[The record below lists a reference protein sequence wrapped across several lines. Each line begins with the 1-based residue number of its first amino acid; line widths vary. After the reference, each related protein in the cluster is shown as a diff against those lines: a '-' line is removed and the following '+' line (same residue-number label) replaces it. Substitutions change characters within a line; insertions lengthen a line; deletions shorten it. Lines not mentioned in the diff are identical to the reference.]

1 MLKTSLLIVALT
13 LGITSTALAHPFH
26 LCSGEMEFNPKT
38 KRWEVAMK
46 MHPSDIETV
55 LRKKTGKKIDVAAK
69 EGSPELVDYLSK
81 HFQLVCAEPA
91 KSKPAENNAAEKSE
105 QQKLD
110 FVGAE
115 IERGWLWVYFEVPA
129 PEGKGAITLTHSV
142 LLDEVEKQSNTILV
156 RNKGKRASLHF
167 STEKRKVANDL
178 LDTLIAKP

>member
-1 MLKTSLLIVALT
+1 MQRRTFLILT
-13 LGITSTALAHPFH
+13 LLSLGYASTALAHPFH

-38 KRWEVAMK
+38 RRWEVAMK

-55 LRKKTGKKIDVAAK
+55 IRKRTGKKIDVAAK

-81 HFQLVCAEPA
+81 HFQLTCAEPA
-91 KSKPAENNAAEKSE
+91 KAPTNTTE

-129 PEGKGAITLTHSV
+129 PEGKGEVTLTHSV
-142 LLDEVEKQSNTILV
+142 LLGEVEKQSNTILV
-156 RNKGKRASLHF
+156 RNQGKRASLHF
-167 STEKRKVANDL
+167 NAEKPKVASDL
-178 LDTLIAKP
+178 LSAN